1 MSDMPDLTSR
11 RIADYVWGRAG
22 LDPEETIDHQ
32 DQAEFAQTVQNII
45 DEKGPKWLLEK
56 IVE

>member
-1 MSDMPDLTSR
+1 MPDLTSR